1 MGAKTN
7 PVQEPVSAGTTES
20 SRALPRAR
28 LAVERTAELR
38 SANQK
43 LEVEIRERKHAEK
56 ALQHLSG
63 RLLQLKD
70 EEQRRIARELH
81 DSTAQ
86 LLGTAAINL
95 ERIQR
100 LVLGEP
106 RAKKLLG
113 ETSSLVEQA
122 IAEIRTVSYLLHPP
136 ILDELGLEG
145 ALLWY
150 AAGLSSRSKIQ
161 VKVGIRRGF
170 GRLPYELELAV
181 FRIVQEALTNI
192 HRHSGSPSAE
202 ISVSKDSYL
211 VEVRITD
218 HGRGMPPEIL
228 KPARN
233 ASAIAGVGIAGMRE
247 RVRKLGGHLEID
259 SGSNGTSITA
269 TFPISNDD

>member
-1 MGAKTN
+1 
-7 PVQEPVSAGTTES
+7 
-20 SRALPRAR
+20 
-28 LAVERTAELR
+28 VERTAELR

-56 ALQHLSG
+56 ALQQLSG
-63 RLLQLKD
+63 RLLQVKD

-81 DSTAQ
+81 DSTTQ

-100 LVLGEP
+100 LVQDGS
-106 RAKKLLG
+106 RAKKLLA
-113 ETSSLVEQA
+113 ETSSLVEHA

-170 GRLPYELELAV
+170 GRLPHELELAV

-192 HRHSGSPSAE
+192 HRHSGSLSAE
-202 ISVSKDSYL
+202 ISVSKDSCL
-211 VEVRITD
+211 VTVQITD
-218 HGRGMPPEIL
+218 HGRGIPPEIL

-233 ASAIAGVGIAGMRE
+233 IIAIVGVGIAGMRE
-247 RVRKLGGHLEID
+247 RVRQFGGHLEID
-259 SGSNGTSITA
+259 SGSSGTSITA
-269 TFPISNDD
+269 IFPISNDNLGPEYNESRSETGVAETQPERVIRGQ